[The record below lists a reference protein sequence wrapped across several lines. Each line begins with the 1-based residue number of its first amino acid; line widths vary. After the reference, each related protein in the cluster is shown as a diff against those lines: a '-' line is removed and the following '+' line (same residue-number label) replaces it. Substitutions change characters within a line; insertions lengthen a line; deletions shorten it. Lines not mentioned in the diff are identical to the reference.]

1 MRAVRSITAKTML
14 PGILTTVCVVVLSF
28 VVGIF
33 IGQSSQLKVAN
44 ASTAV
49 LLAGAKVAQP
59 TR

>member
-1 MRAVRSITAKTML
+1 ML